1 MKTTFCKL
9 ISLLM
14 LSAFTAG
21 AQLTVEEITTD
32 SINLFAEN
40 KETFKS
46 SKLAMSATV
55 LLPGLGHQYLGR
67 SNSALAYLSMDLLAF
82 FGAVFCEQYSRK
94 LQSEAKGYAGLY
106 ASVQNSK
113 KDGRFWQMVGAF
125 NSMKEYNEA
134 VRLNRMID
142 DEYNDESFHWY
153 WMDESYRDEYNEIRN
168 NSHKFHTATAFFIG
182 AMVLN
187 RVVSFVDIRAKT
199 RHKGI
204 KFTSSVSSNL
214 QSSGISVTAGF

>member
-94 LQSEAKGYAGLY
+94 LQSEAKDMPDCMLQFKTA
-106 ASVQNSK
+106 K
-113 KDGRFWQMVGAF
+113 KMED
-125 NSMKEYNEA
+125 
-134 VRLNRMID
+134 
-142 DEYNDESFHWY
+142 
-153 WMDESYRDEYNEIRN
+153 
-168 NSHKFHTATAFFIG
+168 
-182 AMVLN
+182 
-187 RVVSFVDIRAKT
+187 
-199 RHKGI
+199 
-204 KFTSSVSSNL
+204 
-214 QSSGISVTAGF
+214 SGKW